1 MKSISDL
8 TDFYYDE
15 LYGDLQELEKER
27 QKIARKLITV
37 FVILGLVAAAIMFAI
52 YNSSG
57 GMHDGIF
64 FVAFAAFAIGAFAM
78 KFMTK
83 DYTQDFK
90 FRIIK
95 PMIHAIEDDLVY
107 RPRECLSETL
117 FKRSGIFKHRIDRY
131 NGNDL
136 VTGTIDGTDLRFS
149 DVHAEYRTKDS
160 KGRTSWH
167 TIFHGL
173 FIMTDFNKHFKGRTI
188 ILPDRAENL
197 FGSLVGNWL
206 QSKNFSREE
215 LVKMDD
221 PTFEKHFVVY
231 GTDQIEARYIL
242 THSMMKR
249 LLDFKRRSKENIFVS
264 FIGSHIH
271 VAVSGGDRFEPTVFK
286 SLLSYEQAMAYI
298 ATLKLAIGIVEDLK
312 LNQHLWSKQ

>member
-1 MKSISDL
+1 MKSISEL
-8 TDFYYDE
+8 TDFYYDA
-15 LYGDLQELEKER
+15 LYGDLQELEAER
-27 QKIARKLITV
+27 QKIVRRLIGV
-37 FVILGLVAAAIMFAI
+37 FVAVGIIAAVISLVI
-52 YNSSG
+52 YRESG
-57 GMHDGIF
+57 GFNDGIF
-64 FVAFAAFAIGAFAM
+64 FAAFAAFAIGAFAM

-95 PMIHAIEDDLVY
+95 PLIHAIEDDLVY
-107 RPRECLSETL
+107 RSRDVIPESL
-117 FKRSGIFKHRIDRY
+117 FRRSGIFKHRIDRY

-173 FIMTDFNKHFKGRTI
+173 FIMAEFNKHFTGRTVV
-188 ILPDRAENL
+188 LPDQAEKL
-197 FGSLVGNWL
+197 FGSLIGRWL
-206 QSKNFSREE
+206 QSKNVTRER

-221 PTFEKHFVVY
+221 PEFEKHFVVY
-231 GTDQIEARYIL
+231 GSDQIEARYIL
-242 THSMMKR
+242 THSMMQR
-249 LLDFKRRSKENIFVS
+249 LLDFKKRSKENIFVS
-264 FIGSHIH
+264 FVGSHIH
-271 VAVSGGDRFEPTVFK
+271 VAVSGGDRFEPAIFK

-298 ATLKLAIGIVEDLK
+298 ATLKLAIGIIEDLK
-312 LNQHLWSKQ
+312 LNQRLWSKQ